1 MKVTD
6 EQIDGF
12 LKQGYTVV
20 KESSPKGLVSVYAFS
35 NRAQA
40 EHMKLQLESAGN
52 DHTVELLEKQNG
64 N

>member
-1 MKVTD
+1 MKVDD
-6 EQIDGF
+6 EKIQGF
-12 LKQGYTVV
+12 LDHGYTVV
-20 KESSPKGLVSVYAFS
+20 KESGPKGLVSVYAFS

-52 DHTVELLEKQNG
+52 DHTVELLEKQRG